1 MVGSGRLTEMILIAG
16 DEGLMNDALISQIA
30 DIIEEN
36 DIDLLVIDPLASVM
50 TASESVDNF
59 RRLGKSLSA
68 LADKGNTSIELVHH
82 TRKLNANTEAT
93 IEDSRGGSSLVA
105 ACRSGRILRN
115 MSKTEGE
122 NLGLDNYVDYF
133 KIEPAG
139 KNNLSRPLDKI
150 QWYKRL
156 AYKYRTMIGWQS

>member
-59 RRLGKSLSA
+59 RQ
-68 LADKGNTSIELVHH
+68 LARVCQH
-82 TRKLNANTEAT
+82 
-93 IEDSRGGSSLVA
+93 
-105 ACRSGRILRN
+105 
-115 MSKTEGE
+115 
-122 NLGLDNYVDYF
+122 
-133 KIEPAG
+133 
-139 KNNLSRPLDKI
+139 
-150 QWYKRL
+150 
-156 AYKYRTMIGWQS
+156 